1 VERDQ
6 FEELLLGLE
15 LTGMPFLAA
24 LKPSA
29 GYEPIKLPLPEGRVK
44 KKKTKKNIPAQLTMV
59 QGGPKLFLT
68 EEVEETQE
76 VGGGFD

>member
-1 VERDQ
+1 
-6 FEELLLGLE
+6 
-15 LTGMPFLAA
+15 
-24 LKPSA
+24 
-29 GYEPIKLPLPEGRVK
+29 
-44 KKKTKKNIPAQLTMV
+44 V

>member
-15 LTGMPFLAA
+15 LTGMPFVAA

-29 GYEPIKLPLPEGRVK
+29 GYEPIKLPLPEGSVGE
-44 KKKTKKNIPAQLTMV
+44 KKTIPAQLTMV
-59 QGGPKLFLT
+59 LGGPKLFLT

>member
-1 VERDQ
+1 
-6 FEELLLGLE
+6 
-15 LTGMPFLAA
+15 
-24 LKPSA
+24 
-29 GYEPIKLPLPEGRVK
+29 
-44 KKKTKKNIPAQLTMV
+44 MV

>member
-1 VERDQ
+1 MSQLNSHYLREVWE
-6 FEELLLGLE
+6 
-15 LTGMPFLAA
+15 
-24 LKPSA
+24 K
-29 GYEPIKLPLPEGRVK
+29 K
-44 KKKTKKNIPAQLTMV
+44 KKKTIPAQLTMV